1 MCDQNESVLEYHH
14 WRTALSIFHESGVF
28 EHLDAD
34 VLSAIEWQTKSLIL
48 ATDITRQQEFL
59 TKFRVRRTCRHL
71 LSAPPVNLS
80 YYMYM

>member
-1 MCDQNESVLEYHH
+1 M
-14 WRTALSIFHESGVF
+14 SIFHESGVF

-71 LSAPPVNLS
+71 LSAPPVNL
-80 YYMYM
+80 YLLHVHVAVNAITEVDLQV